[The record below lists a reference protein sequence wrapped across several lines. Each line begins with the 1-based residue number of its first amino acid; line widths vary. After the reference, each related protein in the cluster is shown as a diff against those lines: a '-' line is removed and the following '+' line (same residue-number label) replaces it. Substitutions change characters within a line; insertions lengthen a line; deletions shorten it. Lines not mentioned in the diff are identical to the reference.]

1 MESVLL
7 LIRQWSRLI
16 LSGARPPGVQL
27 RRGVLRV
34 SSDVVAPVAKAHI
47 GGSNSEVD
55 LELE

>member
-1 MESVLL
+1 MLS
-7 LIRQWSRLI
+7 LIKQWSHLI
-16 LSGARPPGVQL
+16 LFGARPPGVQL